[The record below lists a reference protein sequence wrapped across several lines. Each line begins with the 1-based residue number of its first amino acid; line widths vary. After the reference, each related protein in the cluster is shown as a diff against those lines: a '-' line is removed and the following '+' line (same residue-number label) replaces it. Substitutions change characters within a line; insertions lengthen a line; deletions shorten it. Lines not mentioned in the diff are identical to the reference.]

1 MFDSNLCERTLN
13 KLPIFIPWWQMEGL
27 KKPLFATLSI
37 LGILVFLLIF
47 WLITNGRWKHKLK
60 NRKFYLFLFVFTA
73 IFPLIILFSSK
84 LLVVFLPTDPGAKAD
99 AIVVLGRG
107 GGEFYD
113 YRVNLAAKLWN
124 AGQAPQIFVS
134 GIDDAPS
141 IMEQL
146 KAKGIPPQSVD
157 GENCSLTTAENA
169 TFSAAILQSRGVQR
183 ILLVTDEPHML
194 RSMLVFRAHGFT
206 VIPYTTPLPS
216 YLGFKEEAF
225 LVFREYGGLIGYGL
239 QGLFFPKDSPESSRS
254 DILELIQKAREYGKQ
269 QSLK

>member
-1 MFDSNLCERTLN
+1 MFDSNSCERALT
-13 KLPIFIPWWQMEGL
+13 KVPIYIAGWQIEWL
-27 KKPLFATLSI
+27 KKPLLVTLV
-37 LGILVFLLIF
+37 LLVVFVIF
-47 WLITNGRWKHKLK
+47 WLIRDGTWRHRLK
-60 NRKFYLFLFVFTA
+60 NRKFYWFLFIFTA
-73 IFPLIILFSSK
+73 IFPLIIIFSNK

-107 GGEFYD
+107 AGEFYD

-141 IMEQL
+141 MMEQL

-194 RSMLVFRAHGFT
+194 RSMLVFRANGFT
-206 VIPYTTPLPS
+206 VIPYTTPVPS
-216 YLGFKEEAF
+216 YLGFKAEAF

-269 QSLK
+269 QSFK

>member
-1 MFDSNLCERTLN
+1 MFDSNLCERTLT
-13 KLPIFIPWWQMEGL
+13 KLPIFIPWWQLEEL
-27 KKPLFATLSI
+27 KKPLLVTLV
-37 LGILVFLLIF
+37 LLVVFVIF
-47 WLITNGRWKHKLK
+47 WLIKDGTWRHKLK
-60 NRKFYLFLFVFTA
+60 NRKFYGFLFIFTA
-73 IFPLIILFSSK
+73 ILPLIIIFSSK

-107 GGEFYD
+107 GGEFYN

-141 IMEQL
+141 MMEQL
-146 KAKGIPPQSVD
+146 KAKGIPPESVD

-169 TFSAAILQSRGVQR
+169 TFSAAILQSRRVQR

>member
-13 KLPIFIPWWQMEGL
+13 KLPIFIPWWQIEWL
-27 KKPLFATLSI
+27 NQPLLLALALFVFFVI
-37 LGILVFLLIF
+37 L
-47 WLITNGRWKHKLK
+47 WLIKYRTWKHKLK
-60 NRKFYLFLFVFTA
+60 NRKFYWFLFIFTA
-73 IFPLIILFSSK
+73 IFPLFILFSSK

-124 AGQAPQIFVS
+124 NGQAPQIFVS
-134 GIDDAPS
+134 GIADAPS
-141 IMEQL
+141 MIEQL
-146 KAKGIPPQSVD
+146 KAKGISPQSID

-183 ILLVTDEPHML
+183 IILVTDEPHML
-194 RSMLVFRAHGFT
+194 RSMLVFRANGFT

-216 YLGFKEEAF
+216 YLGFKDETF

-269 QSLK
+269 RSLK